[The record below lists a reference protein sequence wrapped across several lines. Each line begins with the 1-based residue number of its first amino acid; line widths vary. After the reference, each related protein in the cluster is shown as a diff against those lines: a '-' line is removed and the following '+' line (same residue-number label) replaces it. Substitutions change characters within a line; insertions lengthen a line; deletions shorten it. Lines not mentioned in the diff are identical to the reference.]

1 MIFFDWNALGSFAGS
16 ALAVAVLTQMTK
28 ELPLLCRLPTQL
40 WSYLLAL
47 ATLTL
52 SAVFGADGFDM
63 GGFALSLFNA
73 ALTSLA
79 ANGGYGAIQRIQKGL
94 EADQG

>member
-1 MIFFDWNALGSFAGS
+1 MDFFDWNALGSFAGS

-28 ELPLLCRLPTQL
+28 ELPLLRRLPTQL

-47 ATLTL
+47 AALTL
-52 SAVFGADGFDM
+52 SGIFGADGFDI
-63 GGFALSLFNA
+63 GGFVLALFNA

-79 ANGGYGAIQRIQKGL
+79 ANGGYEAIRRIQQGM
-94 EADQG
+94 EAGQG